1 MLKIYNKDA
10 LTRNERFQNACVV
23 GILVT
28 LGLTIAYGI
37 LSRIL
42 FIQLQI
48 LYMAIGYVIGI
59 TIQKFG
65 HGVQVRFSILA
76 AICAFICF
84 FVGDIISIF
93 GFSILFAPSMYIFAI
108 RTIISV
114 WLSGLGISSL
124 LSLGFRVLGIYF
136 AYVYARI
143 V

>member
-48 LYMAIGYVIGI
+48 LYMAIGYVIGL

-65 HGVQVRFSILA
+65 RGVQIRFSILA
-76 AICAFICF
+76 AVCAFFCF
-84 FVGDIISIF
+84 FVGDVISVF
-93 GFSILFAPSMYIFAI
+93 GFGILLAPSMYAYAI
-108 RTIISV
+108 RYVISI
-114 WLSGLGISSL
+114 WLSGLGFSSL
-124 LSLGFRVLGIYF
+124 LSLGFRVVGIYF
-136 AYVYARI
+136 AYAYARI

>member
-23 GILVT
+23 GILTT

-37 LSRIL
+37 LSNVL
-42 FIQLQI
+42 FLELQI
-48 LYMAIGYVIGI
+48 LYMAIGYLIGMS
-59 TIQKFG
+59 IQKAG
-65 HGVQVRFSILA
+65 RGVQVRFSVLG
-76 AICAFICF
+76 AICAFVCF

-93 GFSILFAPSMYIFAI
+93 GFSALFTPSMYGIVLHSV
-108 RTIISV
+108 ISM
-114 WLSGLGISSL
+114 WLGGMDVSTL
-124 LSLGFRVLGIYF
+124 LSLAFRVIGIYF